1 MIQARHLRSD
11 TTPGGADARAQRPQT
26 FYVDFAEFER
36 TSAVRARSET
46 TRAPGPQRVSTVEAE
61 VAGLRSNVRD
71 TARAVLTWLSS
82 VTQHDNE
89 DSLDTVLDRCLR
101 PGPDASKLNYAA
113 LAEEINRSLGVDL
126 SAKRV
131 QTAIRHLRGEAEP
144 NGAAG
149 ASVSES
155 PSVAQ
160 RFEALSERLRVNHD
174 ALLSGQEAAGRSLG
188 RSVAHDVL
196 CALRNAAGRLIENG
210 FGEGIPD
217 RVDLDATRDRFLA
230 FVHGVVRRGTATGVG
245 GRESTLRVDLGR
257 LLSALHDYDA
267 STDADMQLVVTGAA
281 VVGALAGPGSLP
293 GLMARLNV
301 LMVGRPMLETDFFV
315 AQMLELA
322 DAAGLLIGDTPTR
335 SYMGWVRNQPED
347 RQTPSPNR
355 VRSYCLNN
363 AATHILQR
371 LVAGELVGGK
381 WFETAQ
387 HCFDT
392 MKKHDRGFK
401 LLWTTEAIMLS
412 TLAELTGSDQ
422 AVCDFFE
429 RLGSK
434 KSLDLLADL
443 RRYDNSDALN
453 RLVRTYAVSVHLEI
467 KGQLLVLN

>member
-1 MIQARHLRSD
+1 
-11 TTPGGADARAQRPQT
+11 
-26 FYVDFAEFER
+26 
-36 TSAVRARSET
+36 
-46 TRAPGPQRVSTVEAE
+46 
-61 VAGLRSNVRD
+61 
-71 TARAVLTWLSS
+71 
-82 VTQHDNE
+82 
-89 DSLDTVLDRCLR
+89 
-101 PGPDASKLNYAA
+101 
-113 LAEEINRSLGVDL
+113 
-126 SAKRV
+126 
-131 QTAIRHLRGEAEP
+131 
-144 NGAAG
+144 
-149 ASVSES
+149 
-155 PSVAQ
+155 
-160 RFEALSERLRVNHD
+160 
-174 ALLSGQEAAGRSLG
+174 
-188 RSVAHDVL
+188 
-196 CALRNAAGRLIENG
+196 
-210 FGEGIPD
+210 
-217 RVDLDATRDRFLA
+217 
-230 FVHGVVRRGTATGVG
+230 
-245 GRESTLRVDLGR
+245 
-257 LLSALHDYDA
+257 
-267 STDADMQLVVTGAA
+267 
-281 VVGALAGPGSLP
+281 
-293 GLMARLNV
+293 
-301 LMVGRPMLETDFFV
+301 MLETDFFV